1 MDGPQRAEG
10 LYDVAIVGFGP
21 VGATLANLLAV
32 DGLSVIA
39 FDREPT
45 PYALPRAVHFD
56 DEVMRIFQTIGL
68 ADEILPF
75 THVSP
80 GMHFVDGDGRL
91 FLDWSR
97 PLQVGPN
104 GWNASYRF
112 HQPDLERVLRA
123 GASAHASVDI
133 RLRTDVFALDQRGD
147 HVAIRFESLANGR
160 LDEAR
165 ARYVVGCDGARSLV
179 RRLIGSD
186 VEDLGFHEQWLVVD
200 AILKRPKPELGD
212 YSVQFCDARRP
223 ATYVRSI
230 GNRRRWEIAV
240 MPDDDAR
247 RITDPGNVWKL
258 LARWI
263 TPGDAELERAAC
275 YSFHSVIASA
285 WRRARLL
292 IAGDAAHQTPPFLGQ
307 GMCAG
312 IRDAA
317 NLAWKLGRVI
327 RGEASDVLL
336 DSYQTERHPHVREYI
351 ELAVRLGSLINA
363 TRVEGRE
370 AGAEPRRMATIKPRL
385 GPGLFRRGCAVAGT
399 LAPQPML
406 SNGCRL
412 DDHVGYRFAALVRP
426 DFLDGLDIAIRES
439 CGKRGIALVAAGP
452 GPLSSW
458 LDSVGAHAAL
468 VRPDRYI
475 VGLAQTPQEL
485 SALIDTMNQEDFG

>member
-10 LYDVAIVGFGP
+10 LYDVAIIGLGP

-39 FDREPT
+39 LERET
-45 PYALPRAVHFD
+45 EPYALPRAVHFD
-56 DEVMRIFQTIGL
+56 DEVMRVFQTIGL

-97 PLQVGPN
+97 PLEIGPN
-104 GWNASYRF
+104 GWNISYRF
-112 HQPDLERVLRA
+112 HQPELERVLRA
-123 GASAHASVDI
+123 GARAHASVNI
-133 RLRTDVFALDQRGD
+133 RLRADAFAIDQRSD
-147 HVAIRFESLANGR
+147 HVAIRFESVANGK
-160 LDEAR
+160 LEEAR

-179 RRLIGSD
+179 RRLIGSEMD
-186 VEDLGFHEQWLVVD
+186 DLGFHEPWLVID
-200 AILKRPKPELGD
+200 AILKRPMPELGD

-223 ATYVRSI
+223 ATYVRSV
-230 GNRRRWEIAV
+230 GNRRRWEIAI

-247 RITDPGNVWKL
+247 RITDPENVWKL

-263 TPGDAELERAAC
+263 TPDDADLERAAA
-275 YSFHSVIASA
+275 YSFHSVIAST
-285 WRRARLL
+285 WRRERLL

-312 IRDAA
+312 IRDVA

-327 RGEASDVLL
+327 RGEANNALL
-336 DSYQTERHPHVREYI
+336 NSYQTERHPHVREYV

-363 TRVEGRE
+363 TRSEDRE
-370 AGAEPRRMATIKPRL
+370 ADAEPRRMATIKPRL
-385 GPGLFRRGCAVAGT
+385 GPGLFRRECAIAGT
-399 LAPQPML
+399 PVPQPML
-406 SNGCRL
+406 STGRRL
-412 DDHVGYRFAALVRP
+412 DDHVGYRIAVLARP
-426 DFLDGLDIAIRES
+426 DFLDGLDHAARDRCS
-439 CGKRGIALVAAGP
+439 RRGITLVADGQ
-452 GPLSSW
+452 GPLSDW
-458 LDSVGAHAAL
+458 LDSIGAHAAL

-475 VGLAQTPQEL
+475 VGLAETPQQL
-485 SALIDTMNQEDFG
+485 SALVDSMSQEDFG